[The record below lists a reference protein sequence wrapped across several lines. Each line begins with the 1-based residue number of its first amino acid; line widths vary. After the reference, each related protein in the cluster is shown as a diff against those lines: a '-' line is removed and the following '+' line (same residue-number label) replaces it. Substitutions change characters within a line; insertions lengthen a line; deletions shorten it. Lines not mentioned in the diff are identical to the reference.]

1 MKYIEGSPCQ
11 EWGSCGGWG
20 REQPEAGSQCVDGG
34 NEGPT
39 GQHPTDRPTCGEPG
53 RRGSRGEGG
62 GGVGLTSQGQGSE
75 DQELTLLG
83 EGEWVKGQSFEKYR
97 QLDLTKSNEVHL
109 LNWHWVSSFE

>member
-39 GQHPTDRPTCGEPG
+39 GQHPTHGPTCGEPG

-62 GGVGLTSQGQGSE
+62 GGVGLTSQGQGSGRGVRGSGT
-75 DQELTLLG
+75 DITG
-83 EGEWVKGQSFEKYR
+83 WGRVGQGSVFWEI
-97 QLDLTKSNEVHL
+97 QTIGSNKK
-109 LNWHWVSSFE
+109 

>member
-39 GQHPTDRPTCGEPG
+39 GQHPTDGPTCREPG
-53 RRGSRGEGG
+53 RGGSRGEGG
-62 GGVGLTSQGQGSE
+62 GGVGLTSQGQGSGSGVRGREEGSE
-75 DQELTLLG
+75 DQGLTWG
-83 EGEWVKGQSFEKYR
+83 RVGQGSVLWEI
-97 QLDLTKSNEVHL
+97 QTIGSNKK
-109 LNWHWVSSFE
+109 